1 MALHQHGIL
10 NPAEQKVAFFLSL
23 SQAVRGE
30 VAAHFAPARVF
41 DQSVTFEDVLRYFR
55 RINDQL
61 FTHQMARR
69 DFAACRQGD
78 LSIDD
83 WVNELRRLA
92 GMCRFADPDERLLD
106 AIVSGARSA
115 SLRER
120 LAEFEFA
127 SSTKAYNFARWWERA
142 RRESS
147 YKLDAPEDLKP
158 RGILRVDAQPMQ
170 RTRSRQRERR
180 SRSRS
185 RVSADSQ
192 GVTRPARRVEPDE
205 QEPVPRVLNTCLPWS
220 AQRSR
225 TLTRA
230 AQKVLPGVSSARR
243 CGGCEGDHSQADC
256 PYKGAVCNRCGK
268 TAGHISLCCPEKV
281 KVPERG
287 EASNPNTAAKATGK
301 LLIHQVSDGCSPTTV
316 GS

>member
-1 MALHQHGIL
+1 MTINDGRFSSDDGSSEDEYRYAGGHRSSRAESSRSHRSDLFSRSARRFKFDAYDPKVGKWADYEEALLMALHQQGIL

-30 VAAHFAPARVF
+30 VAAHFAPARVL

-61 FTHQMARR
+61 YTHQMARR

-83 WVNELRRLA
+83 WVKELRRLA

-120 LAEFEFA
+120 LAEFA
-127 SSTKAYNFARWWERA
+127 SSTEAYNFARRWERA

-147 YKLDAPEDLKP
+147 YKLDAPDDLKP
-158 RGILRVDAQPMQ
+158 R
-170 RTRSRQRERR
+170 
-180 SRSRS
+180 
-185 RVSADSQ
+185 
-192 GVTRPARRVEPDE
+192 
-205 QEPVPRVLNTCLPWS
+205 
-220 AQRSR
+220 
-225 TLTRA
+225 
-230 AQKVLPGVSSARR
+230 
-243 CGGCEGDHSQADC
+243 
-256 PYKGAVCNRCGK
+256 
-268 TAGHISLCCPEKV
+268 
-281 KVPERG
+281 
-287 EASNPNTAAKATGK
+287 
-301 LLIHQVSDGCSPTTV
+301 
-316 GS
+316 